1 MVLDREKTSMTFK
14 TLIVHVEPEWGSVE
28 SLAAA
33 LPVARMFDAHIVG
46 VSAEAFDPIVYTGEV
61 PDGGLVQLLRDDIAI
76 DITVARTRFTQ
87 AMNAAPAGSTFV
99 SGMDR
104 PHTLL
109 KRYARGADLLVARRI
124 PSGSSATNLCRPTDL
139 LMDVG
144 APVLLAPQGA
154 PPLEARK
161 IVVAWKDCREARRA
175 LADALP
181 FLARAETVAIAA
193 FCPGPE
199 RDEVQAELREVA
211 ERLARHGVKSE
222 MHLPAPS
229 GAPVASDLEDFAARL
244 GADLIIAGAYSH
256 NRLSEWVLGGVTQ
269 DLLIDC
275 SRYVF
280 FSR

>member
-1 MVLDREKTSMTFK
+1 MVLDREKTTMTFK
-14 TLIVHVEPEWGSVE
+14 TLMVHAEPEWGSGE

-46 VSAEAFDPIVYTGEV
+46 VSAEAFDPIVYTGEI
-61 PDGGLVQLLRDDIAI
+61 PDGELVQLMRNDIDSDIA
-76 DITVARTRFTQ
+76 VARRRFTQ
-87 AMNAAPAGSTFV
+87 AMSAAPAGSTFV

-109 KRYARGADLLVARRI
+109 KRYARGADLVVARRI
-124 PSGSSATNLCRPTDL
+124 PSGSSATNLCRPADL

-222 MHLPAPS
+222 IHLPVPS
-229 GAPVASDLEDFAARL
+229 GAAVASDLEDFAAKL
-244 GADLIIAGAYSH
+244 GADFIIAGAYSH
-256 NRLSEWVLGGVTQ
+256 NRLSEWVLGGVTR